1 MARASYEDILN
12 NNDIDKIPC
21 AAQQKEILI
30 TKTDANL
37 IQDTVYCI
45 WIEDDS
51 FNQISNVATFIYNYN
66 EEDTFKNYENK
77 NIIDTIYSY
86 AKTLPEQ
93 LQETIYSTINNNY
106 SIYNYNLIQSVLSLL
121 LNEPI
126 TDNTLTTF
134 LSNFKYYLGT
144 FGVSNLNIDKLLYD
158 SQILTFN
165 SLKSGSIILYSLKT
179 NSCSFNVMDLKE
191 GINSIDISN
200 FGPIVLLIAYDDLY
214 NKTKLIYINKD
225 TNYVKEV

>member
-1 MARASYEDILN
+1 M
-12 NNDIDKIPC
+12 KI
-21 AAQQKEILI
+21 
-30 TKTDANL
+30 
-37 IQDTVYCI
+37 
-45 WIEDDS
+45 IELTET
-51 FNQISNVATFIYNYN
+51 Q
-66 EEDTFKNYENK
+66 FKNYSKLHSSRNYFQTVEYANTK
-77 NIIDTIYSY
+77 PNYNIIF
-86 AKTLPEQ
+86 LGF
-93 LQETIYSTINNNY
+93 INE
-106 SIYNYNLIQSVLSLL
+106 S
-121 LNEPI
+121 
-126 TDNTLTTF
+126 DNTLTTF